1 MIRRMCGLFQFL
13 KGAAPGARRPVSDPP
28 SHFIDARSSTSCNL
42 LKLLAS
48 ISLLGDFP
56 GGPVVQNPPA
66 NTGDSGPILDPGT
79 KIPLAVGQL
88 NL

>member
-1 MIRRMCGLFQFL
+1 M
-13 KGAAPGARRPVSDPP
+13 SDPS
-28 SHFIDARSSTSCNL
+28 SHFIDARSLTSYNL

-48 ISLLGDFP
+48 ISLLGDFL
-56 GGPVVQNPPA
+56 GGPVVKNPPA
-66 NTGDSGPILDPGT
+66 NAGDSGPIPGLGT

>member
-1 MIRRMCGLFQFL
+1 MASFSFLRVQPLGPDGL
-13 KGAAPGARRPVSDPP
+13 SDPP
-28 SHFIDARSSTSCNL
+28 SRFTDARPSASCNV

-66 NTGDSGPILDPGT
+66 NAGDSGPILDPGT